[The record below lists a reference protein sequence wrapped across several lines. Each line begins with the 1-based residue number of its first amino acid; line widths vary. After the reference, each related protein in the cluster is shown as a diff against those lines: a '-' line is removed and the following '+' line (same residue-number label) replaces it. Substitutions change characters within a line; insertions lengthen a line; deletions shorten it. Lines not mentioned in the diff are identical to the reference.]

1 MTLGFPSLF
10 RQLKRV
16 YELLRNL
23 PARIR
28 HRSRHAAVCRKV
40 AQIGRPRTLL
50 VVCAGNVCRS
60 PYLEAVLK
68 RDLPNARIASAGFVR
83 FDRPVPGYAL
93 AVSAKRGID
102 LSSFRSNTLLPHRA
116 RTADLIVVMEEEQ
129 ARYLT
134 AYAGV
139 QRGRIIIAG
148 DLDPMTSPT
157 RSIEDPWNKSMDV
170 FESTF
175 NRLDRCG
182 ATLTQLLKGNA
193 GNPRAVA
200 ATPSVSQFIPARPIS
215 SAD

>member
-1 MTLGFPSLF
+1 MTLGSLSLF

-16 YELLRNL
+16 YEILRNL
-23 PARIR
+23 PARMR

-40 AQIGRPRTLL
+40 AQIGRARTLL
-50 VVCAGNVCRS
+50 VVCTGNVCRS

-68 RDLPNARIASAGFVR
+68 RDLPNARIASAGFIR
-83 FDRPVPGYAL
+83 FDSPVPGYAL
-93 AVSAKRGID
+93 AVSEKRGID
-102 LSSFRSNTLLPHRA
+102 LSSFRSNRLLPNRA
-116 RTADLIVVMEEEQ
+116 RTADLVVVMEEEQ

-139 QRGRIIIAG
+139 QRGKIIVAG

-182 ATLTQLLKGNA
+182 ATLTQLLKANA
-193 GNPRAVA
+193 GNPMAVA
-200 ATPSVSQFIPARPIS
+200 ATHSDSQFIPVQPVA

>member
-1 MTLGFPSLF
+1 MSRRFPSPL

-16 YELLRNL
+16 YTALHNL

-28 HRSRHAAVCRKV
+28 HRSRHAAVRRKL
-40 AQIGRPRTLL
+40 AQIGRPQTLL

-68 RDLPNARIASAGFVR
+68 RDLPGVRVASAGFVG
-83 FDRPVPGYAL
+83 FDRPVPRYAL
-93 AVSAKRGID
+93 EVSAKRGID
-102 LSSFRSNTLLPHRA
+102 LSSVRSNTILPHRA
-116 RTADLIVVMEEEQ
+116 RTADLVVVMEEEQ

-134 AYAGV
+134 GYAGV
-139 QRGRIIIAG
+139 QRGRIIVAG

-157 RSIEDPWNKSMDV
+157 RSIEDPWNKSIEV

-182 ATLTQLLKGNA
+182 ATLTQLLKRKA
-193 GNPRAVA
+193 GNPVAVP
-200 ATPSVSQFIPARPIS
+200 ATHSVSPFNPAQPVS

>member
-1 MTLGFPSLF
+1 MTLGFLSSA
-10 RQLKRV
+10 LKRV
-16 YELLRNL
+16 YELLRSF
-23 PARIR
+23 PARIL
-28 HRSRHAAVCRKV
+28 HKSRHAAVLRKV

-68 RDLPNARIASAGFVR
+68 RDLPGVHIASAGFIG
-83 FDRPVPGYAL
+83 FDRPIPGHAL

-116 RTADLIVVMEEEQ
+116 RTAEMVVVMEEKQ
-129 ARYLT
+129 ARYLA

-157 RSIEDPWNKSMDV
+157 RSIEDPWNKSIEA

-182 ATLTQLLKGNA
+182 ATLTQLLMLNA
-193 GNPRAVA
+193 GDPMPVA
-200 ATPSVSQFIPARPIS
+200 ATQSGSRFIAAQPVS